1 MGVKNLERINLFRYK
16 KPILKV
22 SSFIVFTLA
31 LLSPVLAMRFTLE
44 FYKRSVINSIQLDH
58 NVIAGKYRLN
68 LANTP
73 IPSLLSTIDNIN
85 NQLVQTSKRLQA
97 QIDYLE
103 AHMKNYNEKME
114 PLVRAL
120 GSLQKNDQNWLVL
133 RRFEYGDSFKVELYE
148 LYELDALKRADLLEK
163 VLMESGYKVSKNV
176 IYDTSMQFLNRRISN
191 VVIEGRK

>member
-44 FYKRSVINSIQLDH
+44 FYKRSVINSIQLNH
-58 NVIAGKYRLN
+58 NAIVGKYKLN

-73 IPSLLSTIDNIN
+73 IPSLLSRIDNIN
-85 NQLVQTSKRLQA
+85 NQLAQTSKRLQA

-163 VLMESGYKVSKNV
+163 VLMESGYKVSKSV

-191 VVIEGRK
+191 VIIEGRK